1 MKQNSR
7 IQLENTLIGALG
19 VLSLVLFILSFLPEL
34 GLANRV
40 GILLEMGHMVQRAF
54 SVVLFI
60 LTFQLWKRKRAAW
73 NIAVLLLF
81 LSFLRGLTALS
92 SPLYLPFHLAE
103 AVLFLLL
110 LCFRKDFCCPSDR
123 RSLGRSLLF
132 LLLALAGII
141 VNAGISY
148 HFSVKPLGETSL
160 DSLMD
165 SLIQGTAMIFG
176 MGNPGNVS
184 RETHVVELVTFWFS
198 WGCILASILYAVRP
212 WLLRPVSH
220 ASDLMHARTLVNLY
234 SQNPSAYLTLE
245 DDKLLYFGQKVDG
258 VIPYGVVGSTI
269 VINGDP
275 ICADSDFPVLL
286 AEFKEFCQR
295 SAHNLFF
302 ISVTDHFLEEYKK
315 QGFGWVKNGEEARF
329 HLADYE
335 ISGKKGAK
343 MRMNI
348 NHARKAGVV
357 VHEYCPLKQRDAPIE
372 ADLNRITNEWLQQK
386 KSSMLTFVMGTV
398 GLENPMDKRYFY
410 ATDADGK
417 IVAFIVFVPFLGK
430 RGYMADVTRHG
441 TGAPSG
447 VMETILYDAFQVFKD
462 EGIEYGSLGVAP
474 LAGLE
479 NDSPNPVEKLLC
491 FAYDHLND
499 CYGFRDLYRAKE
511 KYSPTEWVPSYY
523 IYLPKIPTPDMFY
536 ALVTIQNPHQI
547 REAAEDLVK
556 GWAQRL
562 RNKRTSLTH
571 QSKPSRQVSWAASSS
586 TKQPDT
592 RKQTDADKK
601 AD

>member
-19 VLSLVLFILSFLPEL
+19 VLSLVLFILSFLPGL

-176 MGNPGNVS
+176 MGNPSNVS

-212 WLLRPVSH
+212 WLLHPVSH

-234 SQNPSAYLTLE
+234 SQNPSAYLTASSPTESSAAPSLSTAILSARTAIFRFSWQNL
-245 DDKLLYFGQKVDG
+245 KNFASAALTTCFLSASLTIFWKNIRSRALDG
-258 VIPYGVVGSTI
+258 SKTGRKPVSTLRTMK
-269 VINGDP
+269 
-275 ICADSDFPVLL
+275 SL
-286 AEFKEFCQR
+286 
-295 SAHNLFF
+295 
-302 ISVTDHFLEEYKK
+302 
-315 QGFGWVKNGEEARF
+315 
-329 HLADYE
+329 
-335 ISGKKGAK
+335 
-343 MRMNI
+343 
-348 NHARKAGVV
+348 ARKAPRCV
-357 VHEYCPLKQRDAPIE
+357 
-372 ADLNRITNEWLQQK
+372 
-386 KSSMLTFVMGTV
+386 
-398 GLENPMDKRYFY
+398 
-410 ATDADGK
+410 
-417 IVAFIVFVPFLGK
+417 
-430 RGYMADVTRHG
+430 
-441 TGAPSG
+441 
-447 VMETILYDAFQVFKD
+447 
-462 EGIEYGSLGVAP
+462 
-474 LAGLE
+474 
-479 NDSPNPVEKLLC
+479 
-491 FAYDHLND
+491 
-499 CYGFRDLYRAKE
+499 
-511 KYSPTEWVPSYY
+511 
-523 IYLPKIPTPDMFY
+523 
-536 ALVTIQNPHQI
+536 
-547 REAAEDLVK
+547 
-556 GWAQRL
+556 
-562 RNKRTSLTH
+562 
-571 QSKPSRQVSWAASSS
+571 
-586 TKQPDT
+586 
-592 RKQTDADKK
+592 
-601 AD
+601 

>member
-1 MKQNSR
+1 MKQTSR
-7 IQLENTLIGALG
+7 IQLENALIGALG
-19 VLSLVLFILSFLPEL
+19 ILSLVLFILSFLPGL
-34 GLANRV
+34 GLASRV
-40 GILLEMGHMVQRAF
+40 SIFLEMGYMVQRAF

-60 LTFQLWKRKRAAW
+60 LTFQLRKRKRAAW
-73 NIAVLLLF
+73 NIAVILLF
-81 LSFLRGLTALS
+81 LSFLRGLTTLS
-92 SPLYLPFHLAE
+92 APLYLPFHLME
-103 AVLFLLL
+103 AALFLLL
-110 LCFRKDFCCPSDR
+110 LGFRKDFCCPSDR
-123 RSLGRSLLF
+123 RSLKRSLLF
-132 LLLALAGII
+132 LFLSLAGII
-141 VNAGISY
+141 INASISY
-148 HFSVKPLGETSL
+148 HFSVKPLGETTFVSL
-160 DSLMD
+160 VDSL
-165 SLIQGTAMIFG
+165 LQGSAMIFG
-176 MGNPGNVS
+176 IGIASNVS
-184 RETHVVELVTFWFS
+184 RETHVIELVTFWFS

-220 ASDLMHARTLVNLY
+220 ALDLVHARTLVNLY

-258 VIPYGVVGSTI
+258 VIAYGVVGSTI
-269 VINGDP
+269 VVNGDP
-275 ICADSDFPVLL
+275 ICAENDFPVLL

-329 HLADYE
+329 RLADYE

-348 NHARKAGVV
+348 NHARKAGVI
-357 VHEYCPLKQRDAPIE
+357 VHEYCPLKQRDPQIE
-372 ADLNRITNEWLQQK
+372 ASLDRITSEWLQQK

-430 RGYMADVTRHG
+430 NGYMADVTRHG
-441 TGAPSG
+441 TDAPSG
-447 VMETILYDAFQVFKD
+447 VMETILYDAFQVFKN

-479 NDSPNPVEKLLC
+479 NDSSNPVEKLLR

-523 IYLPKIPTPDMFY
+523 IYLPKFPTPDMFY

-547 REAAEDLVK
+547 REAAEDLIK

-562 RNKRTSLTH
+562 RK
-571 QSKPSRQVSWAASSS
+571 
-586 TKQPDT
+586 
-592 RKQTDADKK
+592 KQTPPPHPNQASRESNAATSSGVDKRK
-601 AD
+601 KENHTDK

>member
-1 MKQNSR
+1 
-7 IQLENTLIGALG
+7 
-19 VLSLVLFILSFLPEL
+19 
-34 GLANRV
+34 
-40 GILLEMGHMVQRAF
+40 
-54 SVVLFI
+54 
-60 LTFQLWKRKRAAW
+60 
-73 NIAVLLLF
+73 
-81 LSFLRGLTALS
+81 
-92 SPLYLPFHLAE
+92 
-103 AVLFLLL
+103 
-110 LCFRKDFCCPSDR
+110 
-123 RSLGRSLLF
+123 
-132 LLLALAGII
+132 
-141 VNAGISY
+141 
-148 HFSVKPLGETSL
+148 
-160 DSLMD
+160 
-165 SLIQGTAMIFG
+165 MIFG
-176 MGNPGNVS
+176 MGNPSNVS

-212 WLLRPVSH
+212 WLLHPVSH

-357 VHEYCPLKQRDAPIE
+357 VHEYCPLKQRDAQIE

-474 LAGLE
+474 LAGLK
-479 NDSPNPVEKLLC
+479 NDSSNPVEKLLC
-491 FAYDHLND
+491 FAYNHLND

-556 GWAQRL
+556 GCAQRL
-562 RNKRTSLTH
+562 RNKRTSPTH
-571 QSKPSRQVSWAASSS
+571 QSKPSRQVSWTASSS

>member
-19 VLSLVLFILSFLPEL
+19 VLSLVLFILSFLPGL

-123 RSLGRSLLF
+123 HSLGRSLLF

-212 WLLRPVSH
+212 WLLHPVSH

-357 VHEYCPLKQRDAPIE
+357 VHEYCPLKQRDAQIE

-417 IVAFIVFVPFLGK
+417 IVAFIV
-430 RGYMADVTRHG
+430 
-441 TGAPSG
+441 
-447 VMETILYDAFQVFKD
+447 
-462 EGIEYGSLGVAP
+462 GVAP

-562 RNKRTSLTH
+562 RNKRTSPTH
-571 QSKPSRQVSWAASSS
+571 QSKPSRQVSWTASSS

>member
-1 MKQNSR
+1 M
-7 IQLENTLIGALG
+7 
-19 VLSLVLFILSFLPEL
+19 
-34 GLANRV
+34 
-40 GILLEMGHMVQRAF
+40 F
-54 SVVLFI
+54 S
-60 LTFQLWKRKRAAW
+60 
-73 NIAVLLLF
+73 
-81 LSFLRGLTALS
+81 
-92 SPLYLPFHLAE
+92 E
-103 AVLFLLL
+103 
-110 LCFRKDFCCPSDR
+110 DFCCPSDR

-335 ISGKKGAK
+335 ISGKK
-343 MRMNI
+343 
-348 NHARKAGVV
+348 
-357 VHEYCPLKQRDAPIE
+357 AP
-372 ADLNRITNEWLQQK
+372 RC
-386 KSSMLTFVMGTV
+386 G
-398 GLENPMDKRYFY
+398 
-410 ATDADGK
+410 
-417 IVAFIVFVPFLGK
+417 
-430 RGYMADVTRHG
+430 
-441 TGAPSG
+441 
-447 VMETILYDAFQVFKD
+447 
-462 EGIEYGSLGVAP
+462 
-474 LAGLE
+474 
-479 NDSPNPVEKLLC
+479 
-491 FAYDHLND
+491 
-499 CYGFRDLYRAKE
+499 
-511 KYSPTEWVPSYY
+511 
-523 IYLPKIPTPDMFY
+523 
-536 ALVTIQNPHQI
+536 
-547 REAAEDLVK
+547 
-556 GWAQRL
+556 
-562 RNKRTSLTH
+562 
-571 QSKPSRQVSWAASSS
+571 
-586 TKQPDT
+586 
-592 RKQTDADKK
+592 
-601 AD
+601 

>member
-19 VLSLVLFILSFLPEL
+19 VLSLLLFILSFLPGL

-176 MGNPGNVS
+176 MGNPSNVS

-212 WLLRPVSH
+212 WLLRPVP
-220 ASDLMHARTLVNLY
+220 R
-234 SQNPSAYLTLE
+234 Q
-245 DDKLLYFGQKVDG
+245 
-258 VIPYGVVGSTI
+258 
-269 VINGDP
+269 
-275 ICADSDFPVLL
+275 PVQP
-286 AEFKEFCQR
+286 E
-295 SAHNLFF
+295 S
-302 ISVTDHFLEEYKK
+302 
-315 QGFGWVKNGEEARF
+315 
-329 HLADYE
+329 
-335 ISGKKGAK
+335 
-343 MRMNI
+343 
-348 NHARKAGVV
+348 
-357 VHEYCPLKQRDAPIE
+357 
-372 ADLNRITNEWLQQK
+372 
-386 KSSMLTFVMGTV
+386 
-398 GLENPMDKRYFY
+398 
-410 ATDADGK
+410 
-417 IVAFIVFVPFLGK
+417 
-430 RGYMADVTRHG
+430 
-441 TGAPSG
+441 
-447 VMETILYDAFQVFKD
+447 
-462 EGIEYGSLGVAP
+462 
-474 LAGLE
+474 
-479 NDSPNPVEKLLC
+479 
-491 FAYDHLND
+491 
-499 CYGFRDLYRAKE
+499 
-511 KYSPTEWVPSYY
+511 
-523 IYLPKIPTPDMFY
+523 
-536 ALVTIQNPHQI
+536 
-547 REAAEDLVK
+547 
-556 GWAQRL
+556 QRL
-562 RNKRTSLTH
+562 
-571 QSKPSRQVSWAASSS
+571 
-586 TKQPDT
+586 PD
-592 RKQTDADKK
+592 AGG
-601 AD
+601 

>member
-19 VLSLVLFILSFLPEL
+19 VLSLVLFILSFLPGL

-176 MGNPGNVS
+176 MGNPSNVS

-198 WGCILASILYAVRP
+198 WSCILASILYAVRP

-348 NHARKAGVV
+348 NHAKKAGIDVY
-357 VHEYCPLKQRDAPIE
+357 EYKILEKRNAALE
-372 ADLNRITNEWLQQK
+372 VEFNRITDEWLEGK
-386 KSSMLTFVMGTV
+386 KSSMLKFTMGTL
-398 GLENPMDKRYFY
+398 GLDDPMDRRYFY
-410 ATDADGK
+410 AVDESGSM
-417 IVAFIVFVPFLGK
+417 VAYIVFVPFLGK
-430 RGYMADVTRHG
+430 NGYMADMTRHG
-441 TGAPSG
+441 KKAPGG
-447 VMETILYDAFQVFKD
+447 VMELIMYEAFQVFKE
-462 EGIEYGSLGVAP
+462 EGVEYASLGVAP
-474 LAGLE
+474 LAGLKEE
-479 NDSPNPVEKLLC
+479 NASLMEKLLE
-491 FAYDHLND
+491 FVYEHLNQ
-499 CYGFRDLYRAKE
+499 CYGFKDLYRAKE
-511 KYSPTEWVPSYY
+511 KYSPTVWEPSYY
-523 IYLPKIPTPDMFY
+523 AYLPKIPSPDMFY
-536 ALVTIQNPHQI
+536 AVVKIQNPQGILDFFQTVKFPKFWDHGQKKQET
-547 REAAEDLVK
+547 EA
-556 GWAQRL
+556 
-562 RNKRTSLTH
+562 
-571 QSKPSRQVSWAASSS
+571 
-586 TKQPDT
+586 
-592 RKQTDADKK
+592 KK
-601 AD
+601 DHE